1 MTEQELKALLQDMTL
16 EEKIDQM
23 NQVMGGFFTGEITA
37 MGNLWQIKA
46 LPKKM
51 FHRQVPYWEPQEQRR

>member
-37 MGNLWQIKA
+37 MGPLADKGFT
-46 LPKKM
+46 K
-51 FHRQVPYWEPQEQRR
+51 